1 MAIRGS
7 SPILFPMLM
16 GQNSFLVLAR
26 SQDRCDKSHETTVY
40 LFFWNERRLTSM
52 IRPICYH
59 DHSFPKLKLHTSRC
73 HGMWMR
79 VVKMT
84 LGFLTLYAPDRDE
97 SYDNCFL
104 LPQGVSKIYAI
115 IRSMGLRELRIELLL
130 SITSYMLMFDM
141 FFFLPQF
148 KKLNGFQVLVI

>member
-1 MAIRGS
+1 
-7 SPILFPMLM
+7 
-16 GQNSFLVLAR
+16 
-26 SQDRCDKSHETTVY
+26 
-40 LFFWNERRLTSM
+40 
-52 IRPICYH
+52 
-59 DHSFPKLKLHTSRC
+59 
-73 HGMWMR
+73 MR